1 MTLRFVSGVLRAVR
15 SAGTIRARTVL
26 IGGLLLAAASAG
38 AQTTPYNSLTLSW
51 VAPGDDGDQGQ
62 VSSYELRFSTSAVGV
77 DTTAWWS
84 GVPASQRI
92 TLGPPLASAGAT
104 DQTVVTGL
112 AQGTTYYFVLVARD
126 EAFNASAFSNVAV
139 GTTQTCNPPTTAPP
153 SFSAV
158 ADTGQV
164 ATSWGANTDSL
175 AVSVHLYRAQGTS
188 GSWSLRQTLT
198 IGTTSYL
205 DTSVAP
211 GTIYRYRAAYMGA
224 LCEGPLTTIAQ
235 VTVPGTPAPTPAPS
249 TTASPS
255 RVHAYP
261 NPASGSS
268 LHVVLDV
275 GAAASMPVY
284 LRLFDL
290 NGHWV
295 ATLVDGTYPPGTTEV
310 PWNRVGRNGRPVGP
324 GYYELLGT
332 VGITRVR
339 ERLVLLP

>member
-1 MTLRFVSGVLRAVR
+1 MAFRFVSGVLRAF
-15 SAGTIRARTVL
+15 SAGTSRARTLL
-26 IGGLLLAAASAG
+26 IGGLLLGAASAE
-38 AQTTPYNSLTLSW
+38 AQTNPYNSLTLSW

-77 DTTAWWS
+77 DTTAWWA
-84 GVPASQRI
+84 GVPPSQRL
-92 TLGPPLASAGAT
+92 TLGPPLAPAGAT

-126 EAFNASAFSNVAV
+126 DAFNTSAFSNVAV
-139 GTTQTCNPPTTAPP
+139 GTTQSCNPPTTAPP
-153 SFSAV
+153 SFAAV

-164 ATSWGANTDSL
+164 ATSWGANTDPN

-188 GSWSLRQTLT
+188 GWWGLLQTLA

-224 LCEGPLTTIAQ
+224 LCEGPTTSVAQ
-235 VTVPGTPAPTPAPS
+235 VTVPGTPAPAPPPS
-249 TTASPS
+249 TANSPS

-261 NPASGSS
+261 NPASGS
-268 LHVVLDV
+268 LHVVLEV

-295 ATLVDGTYPPGTTEV
+295 ATLVDGTYPPGSTEV
-310 PWNRVGRNGRPVGP
+310 PWNRVGRDGRTVGP